1 MAILG
6 RILRKKRNTQKE
18 ERSDSVRKR
27 EKLEE
32 IGVCLGWPS
41 IEPPTVENPKAHKTN
56 RL

>member
-6 RILRKKRNTQKE
+6 RILRKKRNTQRE

-41 IEPPTVENPKAHKTN
+41 IEPPTVGNSKAYKTN

>member
-6 RILRKKRNTQKE
+6 RILRKKRNTQRE
-18 ERSDSVRKR
+18 QMSDSVRKR

-32 IGVCLGWPS
+32 IGVYLGWPS
-41 IEPPTVENPKAHKTN
+41 IEPPTVGNPKAHKTN